1 MPLKTHVDEPPVM
14 NLVSMIDVLFLLII
28 FFMLSAQFTEMER
41 SIALE
46 VPAVSG
52 AAALSSAPEKR
63 VVNVARS
70 GEITLDREVVTLN
83 QLTERLA
90 DARQQYS
97 DLGVLV
103 RGDGSGPFQNVA
115 DVLKACK
122 LAGINELA
130 ISVKLATP

>member
-1 MPLKTHVDEPPVM
+1 M

-28 FFMLSAQFTEMER
+28 FFMLSAQFTEIER

-52 AAALSSAPEKR
+52 GGALSSAPEKR
-63 VVNVARS
+63 VVNVDRS
-70 GEITLDREVVTLN
+70 GEITLDREVVTLD

-115 DVLKACK
+115 EVLNACK